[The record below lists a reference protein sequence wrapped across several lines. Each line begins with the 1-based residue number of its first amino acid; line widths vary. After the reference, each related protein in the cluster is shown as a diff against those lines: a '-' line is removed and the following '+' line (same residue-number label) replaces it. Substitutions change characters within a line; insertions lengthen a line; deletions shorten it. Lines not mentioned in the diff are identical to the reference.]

1 MIRARTM
8 RWLAGAAVVFL
19 LLSAW
24 RLTMEGGAVPLGG
37 KSTPPRIDASSALE
51 TTDAPPR
58 SALPASAAAP
68 PPNDVPLAGILVPLA
83 DRADRGDRRAACRL
97 GMELL
102 RCEQLVL
109 FDELASTEVND
120 QEPPNPRQAAY
131 LAWKSARLLDCQA
144 VPPDLRGR
152 GGHYLRQAA
161 LAGQPEA
168 MVRYAEGHHFPPD
181 SRGLWAT
188 EAFDQWRRE
197 APGMMQRAVEAGY
210 PQAVFALQFG
220 YSDDLTPAT
229 ALVPNDPELALVMR
243 LLHARLYMKKEVLLA
258 DDLSASTLLR
268 ARERA
273 AEMHEKYFGGRKFEG
288 PFYPEFVMFP
298 PENGQATSRFCRDP

>member
-1 MIRARTM
+1 MIRGRTA
-8 RWLAGAAVVFL
+8 RWLAGAAGVL
-19 LLSAW
+19 LVLLAW
-24 RLTMEGGAVPLGG
+24 RT
-37 KSTPPRIDASSALE
+37 
-51 TTDAPPR
+51 TTDDSTDLPDVAGSPRAADILAPGATDARPPGAPSAPP
-58 SALPASAAAP
+58 ASL
-68 PPNDVPLAGILVPLA
+68 PPNDAPLASVLAPLTNLA
-83 DRADRGDRRAACRL
+83 ESGDRRAACRL
-97 GMELL
+97 GVELL

-109 FDELASTEVND
+109 YGELESAPEND
-120 QEPPNPRQAAY
+120 AEAPSPRVAAY
-131 LAWKSARLLDCQA
+131 LAWKSARLLDCHS
-144 VPPDLRGR
+144 VPPDLRAR

-220 YSDDLTPAT
+220 YLDDLTPAT
-229 ALVPNDPELALVMR
+229 ALVPNDHEQALVMR
-243 LLHARLYMKKEVLLA
+243 LLHARLYGKREVLLR
-258 DDLSASTLLR
+258 DDLSASALLR

-273 AEMHEKYFGGRKFEG
+273 AEMHQQFFGGRKFEG
-288 PFYPEFVMFP
+288 PFYPEFVLYP
-298 PENGQATSRFCRDP
+298 PENGHATSRFCRDP